1 MNIILIIAFVIAY
14 AFCGLLFGASSAL
27 IFIATL
33 NYEYEKARFKV
44 IDGDV
49 EVSPVWWGKYFSF
62 LGYKND

>member
-1 MNIILIIAFVIAY
+1 MLILIILAFVIAY

-33 NYEYEKARFKV
+33 NYAYEKAHFKM

-49 EVSPVWWGKYFSF
+49 EISPVWWGKYFRWF
-62 LGYKND
+62 GYK